1 MTQFSN
7 TDGVINLKLRNDELH
22 ILINLVEQLLELLGE
37 GHFKHHYESD
47 DPFAQMMMQQMMN
60 IEEPI
65 SAPEDA
71 VLQRL
76 LPNAY
81 SDPEAQSEFRRY
93 TEPRLRH
100 IKQGHLLHV
109 RDALVKPVENEA
121 ESAEIEISEPQQW
134 LIAIN
139 DLRLAMATRLQIN
152 PTSFEK
158 YELMADTDPN
168 KSLHAVYFWLGSL
181 QDSLLG
187 FLGNVYPAS
196 TPEVDSN

>member
-1 MTQFSN
+1 MTQFKSVN
-7 TDGVINLKLRNDELH
+7 GLLTLKLRNDELH

-37 GHFKHHYESD
+37 GHFKHHYQSD

-60 IEEPI
+60 IDEPI
-65 SAPEDA
+65 SAPEDQ

-100 IKQGHLLHV
+100 MKQGHLLFV
-109 RDALVKPVENEA
+109 RDALVKPVEGEA
-121 ESAEIEISEPQQW
+121 ESAEIEILEPQQW

-152 PTSFEK
+152 PSSFEK
-158 YELMADTDPN
+158 YELMAENDPN
-168 KSLHAVYFWLGSL
+168 KSLHAVYFWLGAL
-181 QDSLLG
+181 QDSLLS
-187 FLGNVYPAS
+187 NIYPGAH
-196 TPEVDSN
+196 

>member
-7 TDGVINLKLRNDELH
+7 IGGVITLKLRNDELH

-81 SDPEAQSEFRRY
+81 SDSEAQSEFRRY

-121 ESAEIEISEPQQW
+121 ESADIEISEPQQW

-152 PTSFEK
+152 PASFEK

-187 FLGNVYPAS
+187 FLGNVYPIS
-196 TPEVDSN
+196 TPEIDSN